1 MPRYRL
7 PALMTLLACEGAGL
21 ATGET
26 LAGAVELLTCE
37 RGADLLAGEGIAPRR
52 ARWRAVWPPLRLA
65 HGAGRAAFAAALDAP
80 RDDPL
85 EVEYRRER
93 ARIRAERK
101 VRREQQHVE
110 AAAD

>member
-65 HGAGRAAFAAALDAP
+65 HGAGRAAFVAALDAP
-80 RDDPL
+80 RGDPL

-101 VRREQQHVE
+101 ARREQQHVE